1 LPCTYPASTKND
13 SIDADDL
20 LDDGKGTSAMDVDDE
35 DVQIDGSQVI
45 RKRVLQYD
53 DEDDE

>member
-1 LPCTYPASTKND
+1 
-13 SIDADDL
+13 L